1 MNVGCTIVPAHGQ
14 TDWCV
19 SIWFDLVLNGMQPR
33 GSPGQNEIGTCR
45 LRSVTGLVAALQIVV
60 GKAHLEYDVM
70 TVFRKG
76 NGTENG
82 RAAHAA
88 P

>member
-1 MNVGCTIVPAHGQ
+1 MRYV
-14 TDWCV
+14 
-19 SIWFDLVLNGMQPR
+19 
-33 GSPGQNEIGTCR
+33 GTCR

-76 NGTENG
+76 KGTENG